1 MTVVWGAIAAALLAA
16 WLALY
21 IKAKPMYGDTKNVKV
36 EGLKLQQAAPPML
49 YVLQRFKI
57 GERLPGLLY
66 RLSGLLRRLYG
77 ETAGGEATFLLLA
90 ELLSYFYFLLIA
102 GCLLACLL
110 GGDSSG
116 FVIGVLLA
124 FMIPVALVSD
134 LRSKVKRREQDM
146 LIELPELLNK
156 IVLLVGA
163 GETVQQAFRH
173 CLNSQKGAVQ
183 PIYQELDKMIT
194 EWDNGYSFGQALEN
208 FSRRCALQEVASF
221 STAVMLNYRR
231 GGSDFTMAL
240 RELSNTL
247 WEKRKSVS
255 RTRGEQAT
263 SKLLLPML
271 LLFVIVLMLVGTPA
285 FMMMSF

>member
-1 MTVVWGAIAAALLAA
+1 MIVWGMSGAVLMLVWIV
-16 WLALY
+16 LY
-21 IKAKPMYGDTKNVKV
+21 IRSKTAYGKMIFIKA

-49 YVLQRFKI
+49 YILHKFKI
-57 GERLPGLLY
+57 GERFPGVLY
-66 RLSGLLRRLYG
+66 KLSGLLRRLYG
-77 ETAGGEATFLLLA
+77 ESAGGEITFLFVA
-90 ELLSYFYFLLIA
+90 ELMSYFYFLLLG
-102 GCLLACLL
+102 GCLLVCLL

-116 FVIGVLLA
+116 FIIGVILA
-124 FMIPVALVSD
+124 FMVPVALISD

-156 IVLLVGA
+156 IILLVGA

-173 CLNSQKGAVQ
+173 CLNSKKGLDQ
-183 PIYQELDKMIT
+183 PIYQELDKMIS

-240 RELSNTL
+240 RELSNSL

-271 LLFVIVLMLVGTPA
+271 LLFMVVLMLVGTPA